1 MTTNPPDNPPDNS
14 PENPAALPRAAT
26 RAANHD
32 GALPGLVTLFTIDM
46 GDAVLRLLGGRAA
59 GGQVGF
65 GGHGYA
71 AFPVAAKGFA
81 WSADG
86 PPAQPQI
93 ELSNLARLFD
103 GVVTGD
109 RLRGR
114 SVRRI
119 LTLADQL
126 DPPHGQ
132 GGASCFP
139 PEQWVIERVAR
150 LDNRVVR
157 LELAA
162 EASLQN
168 RRFPERVM
176 LRDMC
181 QHRYRRWDSEAGRFD
196 YSRATCP
203 YTEPRGFT
211 ATGEATLSRDQDVC
225 SLRLSTGCRRRFKG
239 ALPFVGFPGLT
250 RF

>member
-1 MTTNPPDNPPDNS
+1 MTKDTGDNPT
-14 PENPAALPRAAT
+14 ALPRATT
-26 RAANHD
+26 RAAKQD
-32 GALPGLVTLFTIDM
+32 GVLSGLVTLFTIDT
-46 GDAVLRLLGGRAA
+46 GDAVLRLLGGRAS
-59 GGQVGF
+59 GGQVAF
-65 GGHGYA
+65 GGQGYA

-81 WSADG
+81 WSAEG
-86 PPAQPQI
+86 PPAHPQI

-103 GVVTGD
+103 GAVTGD

-126 DPPHGQ
+126 DPPHGK

-139 PEQWVIERVAR
+139 PEQWVIERVVR
-150 LDNRVVR
+150 LDNRVLR

-162 EASLQN
+162 EASLEN

-203 YTEPRGFT
+203 YTAARGFT
-211 ATGEATLSRDQDVC
+211 ATGAATLSPEEDVC
-225 SLRLSTGCRRRFKG
+225 SLRLSTGCRVRFSG
-239 ALPFVGFPGLT
+239 TLPFVGFPGLA

>member
-1 MTTNPPDNPPDNS
+1 MTTNSSDNPD
-14 PENPAALPRAAT
+14 ALPRVAT
-26 RAANHD
+26 RAASHD

-46 GDAVLRLLGGRAA
+46 GDAVLRFLGGRAS

-65 GGHGYA
+65 GGQVYA

-81 WSADG
+81 WSAEG
-86 PPAQPQI
+86 PPAHPQI

-103 GVVTGD
+103 GSLADD

-114 SVRRI
+114 AVRRI

-150 LDNRVVR
+150 IDNRVLR

-162 EASLQN
+162 AASLEN

-181 QHRYRRWDSEAGRFD
+181 QHRYRRWDSEARRFD

-203 YTEPRGFT
+203 YTEQRCFT
-211 ATGEATLSRDQDVC
+211 ATGKPTHAPEEDAC
-225 SLRLSTGCRRRFKG
+225 SLRLSTGCRRRFGG

>member
-1 MTTNPPDNPPDNS
+1 MTTNADTVS
-14 PENPAALPRAAT
+14 PGTLPRGAT
-26 RAANHD
+26 RDSAR
-32 GALPGLVTLFTIDM
+32 PGLVTLFTIDM
-46 GDAVLRLLGGRAA
+46 GDSMLRLLGGPAS

-65 GGHGYA
+65 GGQGYA

-81 WSADG
+81 WSAEG
-86 PPAQPQI
+86 PPAHPQI

-103 GVVTGD
+103 GAVIDD

-114 SVRRI
+114 TVRRI

-139 PEQWVIERVAR
+139 PEQWTIERVAR
-150 LDNRVVR
+150 LDNRVLR

-162 EASLQN
+162 EASLES

-196 YSRATCP
+196 YSHATCP
-203 YTEPRGFT
+203 YTGSRCFT
-211 ATGEATLSRDQDVC
+211 ATGQATLAREEDVC
-225 SLRLSTGCRRRFKG
+225 SLRLSTGCRRRFDG
-239 ALPFVGFPGLT
+239 TLPFVGFPGMTGL
-250 RF
+250 

>member
-1 MTTNPPDNPPDNS
+1 MTGTDHGADG
-14 PENPAALPRAAT
+14 AGTLPRSAT
-26 RAANHD
+26 RD
-32 GALPGLVTLFTIDM
+32 SVLSGLVTLFTIDS
-46 GDAVLRLLGGRAA
+46 GDAVLRLLGGRAS

-65 GGHGYA
+65 GGHAYA
-71 AFPVAAKGFA
+71 AFPIAAKGFA
-81 WSADG
+81 WSAEG
-86 PPAQPQI
+86 PPAHPQI

-103 GVVTGD
+103 GMVTTD

-114 SVRRI
+114 AVRRI

-139 PEQWVIERVAR
+139 PEQWVIERVSR

-157 LELAA
+157 LDLAA
-162 EASLQN
+162 EASLEN

-181 QHRYRRWDSEAGRFD
+181 QHRYRRWDSAAGRFD

-203 YTEPRGFT
+203 YTGSRYFT
-211 ATGEATLSRDQDVC
+211 AMGKATLAPEEDVC
-225 SLRLSTGCRRRFKG
+225 SLRLASGCRRRFDG

>member
-1 MTTNPPDNPPDNS
+1 MSVKDNPETLS
-14 PENPAALPRAAT
+14 RAAVRDPT
-26 RAANHD
+26 
-32 GALPGLVTLFTIDM
+32 LSGLVTLFTIDT
-46 GDAVLRLLGGRAA
+46 GDATLRVLGGRTA
-59 GGQVGF
+59 GGHVAF
-65 GGHGYA
+65 GGQNYA

-81 WSADG
+81 WSAEG
-86 PPAQPQI
+86 PPAHPQI

-103 GVVTGD
+103 GAVTGD

-114 SVRRI
+114 LVRRI

-139 PEQWVIERVAR
+139 PEQWVIERIAR
-150 LDNRVVR
+150 LDNRVLR

-162 EASLQN
+162 EASLEG

-181 QHRYRRWDSEAGRFD
+181 QHRYRRWDAVARRFD

-203 YTEPRGFT
+203 YAGSRYVT
-211 ATGEATLSRDQDVC
+211 ADGKAATAPEDDVC
-225 SLRLSTGCRRRFKG
+225 SLRLSSGCRKRFDG
-239 ALPFVGFPGLT
+239 DLPFVGFPGMT
-250 RF
+250 RL